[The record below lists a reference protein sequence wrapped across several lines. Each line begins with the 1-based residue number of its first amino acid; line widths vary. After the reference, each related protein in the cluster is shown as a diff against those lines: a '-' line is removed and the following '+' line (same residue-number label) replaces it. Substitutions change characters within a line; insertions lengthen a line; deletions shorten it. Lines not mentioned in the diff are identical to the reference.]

1 MACVLQ
7 GSGLRKSHSHIEHF
21 FLFLFLLATGLRG
34 EANRLANTHGKDYCG
49 SCYGGEPPE
58 SGCCNTC
65 DEVREA
71 YVRRGWSFSDPD
83 HIDQCVSEG
92 WSQKIKEQ
100 NTEGCNVAGKVHV
113 NKVIGNFHISPGRA
127 FQRNSIHVHDLV
139 PYLAGEGAE
148 HHVRIF
154 IENCVKLHLLIFA
167 AMAALWPRHSRALL
181 WIVGRVRGDGQ
192 TLRPGCQ
199 DHHGHH

>member
-1 MACVLQ
+1 M
-7 GSGLRKSHSHIEHF
+7 KSTMNRNGHVPIAHI
-21 FLFLFLLATGLRG
+21 LTLPDLKG

-49 SCYGGEPPE
+49 SCYGGEPPQN
-58 SGCCNTC
+58 GCCNTC
-65 DEVREA
+65 DDVREA

-139 PYLAGEGAE
+139 PYLAGQGSEQHVSSSGVISTQTVQHEGGLCAD
-148 HHVRIF
+148 IPTQ
-154 IENCVKLHLLIFA
+154 L
-167 AMAALWPRHSRALL
+167 S
-181 WIVGRVRGDGQ
+181 
-192 TLRPGCQ
+192 
-199 DHHGHH
+199 